1 MKWFCSTPM
10 IPTRRY
16 ALDTRLAPNTVV
28 LWLTTSTARCLFTS
42 IRSSRRTVQSMAS
55 ARPWNELQMT
65 YRKPRSD
72 TCGTD
77 PSKTVAAPD
86 TRTPTGTLTTRHGR
100 RLTSKS
106 APDEPRRLHSAPSFT
121 RKDES
126 AAGSGTGLHPT
137 TVQLVRGRRTRSPPG
152 LAEYSCCRRH
162 GCPVLN
168 SPTHQHRNLA
178 KQPNCLSCRLRQ
190 ICRGPSGRPQQ

>member
-100 RLTSKS
+100 RLT
-106 APDEPRRLHSAPSFT
+106 
-121 RKDES
+121 
-126 AAGSGTGLHPT
+126 
-137 TVQLVRGRRTRSPPG
+137 RRTTPSTLSAFVHTKRRERSWQRYRTASDDRSARPRSSHP
-152 LAEYSCCRRH
+152 LATWSRR
-162 GCPVLN
+162 V
-168 SPTHQHRNLA
+168 
-178 KQPNCLSCRLRQ
+178 
-190 ICRGPSGRPQQ
+190 